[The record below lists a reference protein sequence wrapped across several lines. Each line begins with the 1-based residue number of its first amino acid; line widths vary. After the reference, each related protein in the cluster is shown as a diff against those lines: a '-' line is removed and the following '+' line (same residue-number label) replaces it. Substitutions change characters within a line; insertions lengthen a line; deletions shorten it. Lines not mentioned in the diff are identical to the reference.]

1 MEDRKLVHTN
11 FLLGSLQLTAQ
22 ARMVLKRLPYDLIA
36 RHAVNDHGLATEA
49 ELKQNEL
56 SMQIIGVITSRY
68 HVDPTNPGAG
78 CVRIETDETWSET
91 LISLE

>member
-1 MEDRKLVHTN
+1 MQTN
-11 FLLGSLQLTAQ
+11 FLLGSLQITEHAQ
-22 ARMVLKRLPYDLIA
+22 LKLKRLPYDLIA